1 MFLTYVLEV
10 LHVLIAIGLFDLLF
24 FQQVWSQPGPCYPSI
39 HGRGPNKQ
47 ETEGDQSQGGL
58 HIVTIIIIIVAS
70 IIMIKEIS
78 LKEVSLI
85 VIFISTIITTIVAC
99 IIMIIIILA
108 GIE

>member
-10 LHVLIAIGLFDLLF
+10 LHVLIAIGLSDLLF
-24 FQQVWSQPGPCYPSI
+24 FHQVWSQPGPCYPSI

-47 ETEGDQSQGGL
+47 ETEGDQPQGGL

-70 IIMIKEIS
+70 IIMIIMIKEIS

-85 VIFISTIITTIVAC
+85 VIIITSIITTIVAS
-99 IIMIIIILA
+99 IIILA
-108 GIE
+108 GG